1 MKPYL
6 TLLIKKNVISLIF
19 SLVFCNTLYASQE
32 KRPELNSTRPL
43 YDETQELV
51 RGNGAE
57 IISVDPHQAEGIP
70 DFRVLLDLFEG
81 LVGINQSGEVV
92 PAIAEKWDNIE
103 NKEFIFSIR
112 KGAKWSNGK
121 PITAEDFIYSF
132 RRAINPNTATPYAF
146 LYKTAQ
152 IVNAKAILD
161 GKLAKESLGV
171 SALAGNR
178 VKIRLENSVP
188 YFTKIL
194 AHSVFYPVERHT
206 IEKHGDHWT
215 KPNNFV
221 GNGAFIISNRVPNEK
236 IELTPNPYYWNK
248 KQSQLKRVTY
258 LSLDD
263 QVAEMNR
270 FLSGEIHMTSKVPL
284 EHYQKLKKEQQ
295 DTLNTS
301 DRLCTYYYGFNTQKP
316 PFNDGRVRRA
326 LSLTIDRE
334 IITDKLL
341 GQGQK
346 PSYQFTPS
354 ATDNF
359 GLLDIEYRHMT
370 AKQRQ
375 KRAQQ
380 LLEEAGYGKSNPLTF
395 KLLYN
400 TSENHKKIAIA
411 IQSMWR
417 KSLNVNVMLENQEWK
432 AYLDSRRRGDFDV
445 MRAGWCGLY
454 NEPSAF
460 LTVFSSD
467 SSLNHVGYRNQTF
480 DMLLKTA
487 LSTQSPME
495 RSKLYLSAEE
505 QLIKD
510 MPMIPI
516 FQNVTSRLISKRVGG
531 FSPKIVDDNIPSKD
545 LFILSK

>member
-1 MKPYL
+1 MKIFL
-6 TLLIKKNVISLIF
+6 SLLIDTKRIYLLLFLF
-19 SLVFCNTLYASQE
+19 SFLCASQE
-32 KRPELNSTRPL
+32 KLQSLNNIKPL
-43 YDETQELV
+43 YGSTQELV

-57 IISVDPHQAEGIP
+57 IISIDPHQAEGIP

-81 LVGINQSGEVV
+81 LVSINQSGKVI

-112 KGAKWSNGK
+112 KEAKWSNGE

-132 RRAINPNTATPYAF
+132 RRAIDPNTATPYAF

-152 IVNAKAILD
+152 IVNAKAILE
-161 GKLAKESLGV
+161 GKLAKENLGV

-178 VKIRLENSVP
+178 VKIRLENPVP

-194 AHSVFYPVERHT
+194 AHSVFYPVKQHS

-221 GNGAFIISNRVPNEK
+221 GNGAFIISKRVPNEK
-236 IELTPNPYYWNK
+236 IELTPNPYYWD
-248 KQSQLKRVTY
+248 KQQSHLKRVTY

-284 EHYQKLKKEQQ
+284 EHYQKLKKEHQ
-295 DTLNTS
+295 DTLKTS
-301 DRLCTYYYGFNTQKP
+301 DRLCTYYYGFNTQRP
-316 PFNDGRVRRA
+316 PFDDSRVRRA

-359 GLLDIEYRHMT
+359 GLLEIEYSHMT

-375 KRAQQ
+375 QLARK
-380 LLEEAGYGKSNPLTF
+380 LLEEAGYSESNPLTF
-395 KLLYN
+395 TLLYN

-411 IQSMWR
+411 IQSMWK
-417 KSLNVNVMLENQEWK
+417 KSLDAKVMLENQEWK

-454 NEPSAF
+454 NDPSAF

-467 SSLNHVGYRNQTF
+467 SSLNHVGYKNQTF
-480 DMLLKTA
+480 DALLQTA
-487 LSTQSPME
+487 LSTQSSLK
-495 RSKLYLSAEE
+495 RSRLYLSAEA

-516 FQNVTSRLISKRVGG
+516 FQNVTSRLISTKVGG
-531 FSPKIVDDNIPSKD
+531 FSSKIVDDNIPSKD
-545 LFILSK
+545 LFILPQ